1 MHHVCICLGQFTNFS
16 WMQTLRVL
24 PIDTYARAS
33 STSESNPFQCAH
45 HSRHLTT
52 NHTQPDY
59 ARQHIILGNFVKD
72 VSGFFTDHH
81 DRPILDC
88 ANFRNSSA
96 RFTCPPAVHPWAKKM
111 YARRVTLVALP
122 ITNSQFLTVIDAV
135 LCSGHTSTIAY
146 IAMSY
151 IAIIYRA
158 SKHVELLT
166 KET

>member
-1 MHHVCICLGQFTNFS
+1 MYHVCICLGQFTNFS
-16 WMQTLRVL
+16 WVQILRGL
-24 PIDTYARAS
+24 PIDIYARAS

-88 ANFRNSSA
+88 ANSSKFVDTLHMPIRSA
-96 RFTCPPAVHPWAKKM
+96 PMVQENVCTTSGISCTSNHEFTIFDCN
-111 YARRVTLVALP
+111 R
-122 ITNSQFLTVIDAV
+122 
-135 LCSGHTSTIAY
+135 CSAGQKHTSTIAY

-151 IAIIYRA
+151 IAVTYCA

-166 KET
+166 KDT